1 MSHDF
6 LVDFQEYGLEVE
18 NTLTVS
24 QDTVKALGDKVVNA
38 FKNYGF
44 CYLKNHGVDEELL
57 KDYMDV
63 SRAFFE
69 KPTECKEKYP
79 LTYDYRFGYL
89 KLGTE
94 KSNEDRSVGD
104 LHEAFN
110 YSATY
115 DETWPPLD
123 KFESTTKKVFTS
135 GRRFAYRFCDA
146 LSLGLGLPID
156 FMRNAHKLI
165 GQKGN
170 GSILR
175 TIYYPPVKYECLTV
189 HDQVRLG
196 EHVDWGT
203 VTINF
208 QDSVG
213 GLEVKN
219 PQGNFLP
226 TDPIPGTVLVTV
238 GLLLQRWT
246 SDSLTGSVHR
256 ILIPKEENCRKAV
269 RQAAIFFLN
278 TDDDY
283 TIKCLHGS
291 EKYAPMLT
299 RDFLSYK
306 AAKATK
312 LNQ

>member
-1 MSHDF
+1 
-6 LVDFQEYGLEVE
+6 
-18 NTLTVS
+18 
-24 QDTVKALGDKVVNA
+24 
-38 FKNYGF
+38 
-44 CYLKNHGVDEELL
+44 
-57 KDYMDV
+57 MD
-63 SRAFFE
+63 R
-69 KPTECKEKYP
+69 
-79 LTYDYRFGYL
+79 
-89 KLGTE
+89 
-94 KSNEDRSVGD
+94 
-104 LHEAFN
+104 
-110 YSATY
+110 
-115 DETWPPLD
+115 
-123 KFESTTKKVFTS
+123 FESTTKRLFTA

-175 TIYYPPVKYECLTV
+175 TIYYPPIQNGCFKAK
-189 HDQVRLG
+189 DQVRLG
-196 EHVDWGT
+196 EHIDWGT
-203 VTINF
+203 VTINSK
-208 QDSVG
+208 DSVG
-213 GLEVKN
+213 GLQVKD
-219 PQGNFLP
+219 PEGNFLP
-226 TDPIPGTVLVTV
+226 TNPIPGTVLVTV

-246 SDSLTGSVHR
+246 SDLLTGSDNR

-299 RDFLSYK
+299 SDFLSYK